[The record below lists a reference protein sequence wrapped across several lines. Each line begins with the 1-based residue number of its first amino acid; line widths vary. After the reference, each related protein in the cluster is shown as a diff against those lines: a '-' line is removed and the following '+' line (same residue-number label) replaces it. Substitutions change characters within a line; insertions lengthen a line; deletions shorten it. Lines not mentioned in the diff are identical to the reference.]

1 MDASGTQIDRIDINY
16 EEAIWLQ
23 RKGET
28 VVGMAKT
35 ILFADVISGLLV
47 CGIVDVNAKPG
58 ADTKDALFE
67 AIIPWA
73 LSKEAKM
80 IQVTNKEYT
89 ILRQIERAL
98 IKIEEGSYGICDI
111 TKKEIPKARLDALP
125 YASMTV
131 QAQEEME
138 KGLL

>member
-1 MDASGTQIDRIDINY
+1 MDASRTQVDRIDINY

-23 RKGET
+23 RKGEA

-89 ILRQIERAL
+89 PAKDRWFRTLGFTKSFEVYERR
-98 IKIEEGSYGICDI
+98 IC
-111 TKKEIPKARLDALP
+111 PAP
-125 YASMTV
+125 YLAV
-131 QAQEEME
+131 AQ
-138 KGLL
+138 GLEVKLSQVS

>member
-35 ILFADVISGLLV
+35 ILFADVISKCLV

-73 LSKEAKM
+73 LSKEAKV
-80 IQVTNKEYT
+80 IQVTNKDYT
-89 ILRQIERAL
+89 PAKDRWFRTLGFTKSFEVYERRICPAHSL
-98 IKIEEGSYGICDI
+98 VVELVGLQQSQGS
-111 TKKEIPKARLDALP
+111 
-125 YASMTV
+125 
-131 QAQEEME
+131 
-138 KGLL
+138 